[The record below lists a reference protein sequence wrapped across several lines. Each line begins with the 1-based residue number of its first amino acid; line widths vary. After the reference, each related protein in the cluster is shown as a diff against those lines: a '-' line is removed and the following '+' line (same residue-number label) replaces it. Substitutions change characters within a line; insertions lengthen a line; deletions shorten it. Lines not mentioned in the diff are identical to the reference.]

1 MIGLVIGTLRQ
12 DILTARVPMLGM
24 DLELL
29 KMECVKFPLKLDSTK
44 AGSTISR
51 IPFPEIHKSNP

>member
-1 MIGLVIGTLRQ
+1 MV
-12 DILTARVPMLGM
+12 GM